1 MPYSAF
7 SRCHPAVNFFYFLL
21 VICFSVT
28 VTHPAYTITGIL
40 CGGVYYCI
48 LKGRDGWKLIRG
60 MIPLFL
66 LITFLNPL
74 VSTHGITPLFY
85 VFGRKYTLEAL
96 CYGASLGGMFLLMM
110 IWFGC
115 YSVVL
120 TSDKFTYL
128 FGNLIPAVSL
138 LLVMILRL
146 IPAFTRKTK
155 QILEARSAIGK
166 GSGQADSL
174 KDKLHSGMMVLSSLT
189 DWALEGSIIT
199 ADSMRSRGYGLGK
212 RTSFRRYRM
221 RKQDVVLLIL
231 MLLLAM
237 ATLFAGGTGAK
248 YSPRISVE
256 NLTWGLGAYCC
267 LLLIPIILTGKE
279 ILQWNNYLS
288 EI

>member
-1 MPYSAF
+1 M
-7 SRCHPAVNFFYFLL
+7 L

-28 VTHPAYTITGIL
+28 VTHPAYTLAGIL
-40 CGGVYYCI
+40 CGGIYYCI
-48 LKGRDGWKLIRG
+48 LKGRDGWKLIAG
-60 MIPLFL
+60 LIPLFL

-74 VSTHGITPLFY
+74 VNTHGITPLFY

-96 CYGASLGGMFLLMM
+96 CYGASLGGMFLLMV

-166 GSGQADSL
+166 GSGQGDAM
-174 KDKLHSGMMVLSSLT
+174 KDKLHSGMMVLSALT

-212 RTSFRRYRM
+212 RTSFRRYRIG
-221 RKQDVVLLIL
+221 KQDIALLVL
-231 MLLLAM
+231 MLLLALG
-237 ATLFAGGTGAK
+237 TLLAGGTGAK
-248 YSPRISVE
+248 FSPRISIDY
-256 NLTWGLGAYCC
+256 LTWGYGAYCV

-279 ILQWNNYLS
+279 LLQWNRYLS
-288 EI
+288 GI